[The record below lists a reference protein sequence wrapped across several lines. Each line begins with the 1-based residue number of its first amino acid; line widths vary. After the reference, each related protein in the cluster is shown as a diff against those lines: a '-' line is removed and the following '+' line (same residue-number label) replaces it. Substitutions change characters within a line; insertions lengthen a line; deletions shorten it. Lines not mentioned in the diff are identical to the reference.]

1 MINGPTKNSCYS
13 ISSQTKIIAHIGYPT
28 KTFTAPRILNPC
40 FAELGVNLVV
50 IPISCKACNL
60 DKVFRG
66 LIKVENFFGAL
77 ITMPHK
83 QSVLPLLDYQSEM
96 VSLSTSCNILKL
108 DNFNKIKGDMFDGA
122 GLINLLYEKKIVI
135 EKKSFLILGSG
146 GVGSAIAFSLALKGV
161 KRIGIYDL
169 DPIKSQRLY
178 QSLSENFPGIDL
190 NIWDK
195 DKAKWEV
202 LINATPVGMDGGAAV
217 PIALGY
223 IQSAELIVDLVLS
236 AHETTFVQLGRE
248 YGKMI
253 ISGIEILFAQIH
265 EMLKFFGLKTLSKEE
280 VMRLSPF

>member
-1 MINGPTKNSCYS
+1 
-13 ISSQTKIIAHIGYPT
+13 
-28 KTFTAPRILNPC
+28 
-40 FAELGVNLVV
+40 
-50 IPISCKACNL
+50 
-60 DKVFRG
+60 
-66 LIKVENFFGAL
+66 
-77 ITMPHK
+77 
-83 QSVLPLLDYQSEM
+83 M

-195 DKAKWEV
+195 DIYHVYVSIESKNEV
-202 LINATPVGMDGGAAV
+202 NTNDIISFILNKNKRVIV
-217 PIALGY
+217 P
-223 IQSAELIVDLVLS
+223 
-236 AHETTFVQLGRE
+236 
-248 YGKMI
+248 KMI
-253 ISGIEILFAQIH
+253 NKNLIHLEIDQSTKFTKNKLGIREPISKVKFDASLIEIIIVPLLVFDKSGHRVGYGGGYYDRFLKKCKKDCIKVGLSLFEPI
-265 EMLKFFGLKTLSKEE
+265 EKIKDVSSFDVKLNYGVTPESIFSF
-280 VMRLSPF
+280 